1 MSLIIEIPDDV
12 QAGLKYPA
20 PEVRQALTQE
30 LAFALY
36 ARWGLSLGL
45 ARKMARMTKREF
57 MDGLASRG
65 IERHYAE
72 EDLAK
77 DWGYAQ
83 SRKQ

>member
-20 PEVRQALTQE
+20 PEATQALTQE

-45 ARKMARMTKREF
+45 ARKMAQMTKREF

-65 IERHYAE
+65 IERHYAKE
-72 EDLAK
+72 YLAK
-77 DWGYAQ
+77 DWSYAQ